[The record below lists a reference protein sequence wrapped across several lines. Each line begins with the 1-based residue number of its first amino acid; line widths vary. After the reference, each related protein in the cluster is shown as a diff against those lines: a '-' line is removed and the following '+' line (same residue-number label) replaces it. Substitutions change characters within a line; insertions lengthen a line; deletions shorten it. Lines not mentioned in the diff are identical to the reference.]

1 MEAMKIIFIITI
13 LFIFATKCNRN
24 FVPYDIATNVKPEI
38 IYKVKPIFA
47 ENRYNDLI
55 DVNLHIAD
63 TNLQIEVKEII
74 ISFKEESTLSSL
86 SSVYVKNIINDKEHI
101 IYDFFDTTAS
111 ISKFV
116 KLSGSRMIKN
126 GDNKFIIGFTPQKFV
141 NLIGTVEIEYISI
154 VFDGN
159 YEIKIDSGLPIIRF
173 AKIVRRAGQDDVDTY
188 RIPGIITTKKG
199 TLIAV
204 YDVRYKSSRDLQ
216 GDIDIGMSRSTDGGQ
231 TWEPM
236 RIILDM
242 NNWGGKPEEE
252 NGVGDPSILVDDIT
266 GTIWLAALWI
276 HGFPG
281 QIAWN
286 ASGKGIEPDVTGQ
299 LVMVKSEDDGLSW
312 SEVMNI
318 TPQVKD
324 PGWKLMF
331 QGPGRGIT
339 LNDGTLVFPAQFKD
353 AEGIP
358 WSTIIYSKDHGIT
371 WNIGTGAK
379 PNTTEAQCVQLTD
392 GSIMLNMRDN
402 RNATI
407 KDDSNGRAV
416 AITRDLGKTWETHP
430 SSNNALPE
438 PVCMASIISADLD
451 IGGNTKKVL
460 FFSNP
465 ANKYERKNITIK
477 ASLDEGLT
485 WSEAYQLEIYR
496 PESFGYSCLTMV
508 DKNTIGILYE
518 DKKDLYFQ
526 KILVIDILKTKK

>member
-1 MEAMKIIFIITI
+1 
-13 LFIFATKCNRN
+13 
-24 FVPYDIATNVKPEI
+24 
-38 IYKVKPIFA
+38 
-47 ENRYNDLI
+47 
-55 DVNLHIAD
+55 
-63 TNLQIEVKEII
+63 
-74 ISFKEESTLSSL
+74 
-86 SSVYVKNIINDKEHI
+86 
-101 IYDFFDTTAS
+101 
-111 ISKFV
+111 
-116 KLSGSRMIKN
+116 
-126 GDNKFIIGFTPQKFV
+126 
-141 NLIGTVEIEYISI
+141 
-154 VFDGN
+154 
-159 YEIKIDSGLPIIRF
+159 
-173 AKIVRRAGQDDVDTY
+173 
-188 RIPGIITTKKG
+188 
-199 TLIAV
+199 
-204 YDVRYKSSRDLQ
+204 
-216 GDIDIGMSRSTDGGQ
+216 
-231 TWEPM
+231 
-236 RIILDM
+236 M

-266 GTIWLAALWI
+266 GTIWVAALWI

-286 ASGKGIEPDVTGQ
+286 ASGQGIEPDVTGQ

-318 TPQVKD
+318 TPQIKD
-324 PGWKLMF
+324 PAWKLMF

-339 LNDGTLVFPAQFKD
+339 LNDGTLVFPAQFRD
-353 AEGIP
+353 SEGIP

-416 AITRDLGKTWETHP
+416 AITRDLGKTWEIHP

-451 IGGNTKKVL
+451 IGGKTKKVL

-485 WSEAYQLEIYR
+485 WPETCQIEIYR

-518 DKKDLYFQ
+518 GKKDLYFQ
-526 KILVIDILKTKK
+526 KILFKDILKTKN

>member
-1 MEAMKIIFIITI
+1 MNMQLFSAIFLLLLLFNSCGNKKYQDNIDNAFII
-13 LFIFATKCNRN
+13 NN
-24 FVPYDIATNVKPEI
+24 FMPLLVDNDE
-38 IYKVKPIFA
+38 
-47 ENRYNDLI
+47 NDLFQ
-55 DVNLHIAD
+55 VVFEYKSSEA
-63 TNLQIEVKEII
+63 TAAVREVII
-74 ISFKEESTLSSL
+74 KFGKRSILSSL
-86 SSVYVKNIINDKEHI
+86 SSVYARFCVDTSDHTGKEFFGETNEISRRVVIKGNTKINNGKN
-101 IYDFFDTTAS
+101 T
-111 ISKFV
+111 
-116 KLSGSRMIKN
+116 
-126 GDNKFIIGFTPQKFV
+126 FIIGFRAKPDADLLNILSVASIELVFDNNMRKTILPQKDQLLV
-141 NLIGTVEIEYISI
+141 
-154 VFDGN
+154 
-159 YEIKIDSGLPIIRF
+159 RF
-173 AKIVRRAGQDDVDTY
+173 AHVIRKSGQDGCDTY
-188 RIPGIITTKKG
+188 RIPGLITTKKG

-204 YDVRYKSSRDLQ
+204 YDVRYKNSRDLQ

-266 GTIWLAALWI
+266 GTIWVAALWI

-286 ASGKGIEPDVTGQ
+286 ASGQGIEPDVTGQ

-318 TPQVKD
+318 TPQIKD
-324 PGWKLMF
+324 PAWKLMF

-339 LNDGTLVFPAQFKD
+339 LNDGTLVFPAQFRD
-353 AEGIP
+353 SEGIP

-416 AITRDLGKTWETHP
+416 AITRDLGKTWEIHP

-451 IGGNTKKVL
+451 IGGKTKKVL

-485 WSEAYQLEIYR
+485 WPETCQIEIYR

-518 DKKDLYFQ
+518 GKKDLYFQ
-526 KILVIDILKTKK
+526 KIYVKDVLE